1 MFDRNKPL
9 WHRTFFL
16 VLFSQL
22 IIFSLYPF
30 MDTTEARYAEIARIM
45 LEKNDWITP
54 WFNQQL
60 PFWGKPPLSFWLTLF
75 GFKIFGINEFAGRL
89 FYWISS
95 LLPLF
100 TVQHIAQRLKIRS
113 RLLAP
118 AVLLSMLLFYIASS
132 AVMTDMP
139 LLLGGCISLLAII
152 RIIQQDTAIKI
163 NALLLA
169 LGVSIGM
176 LAKGPISLI
185 LFLGPL
191 FIWAIL
197 ESKLLTIF
205 KFIHIRLLIIL
216 ITILSIPWYIIAEL
230 KTPGFLE
237 YFFIGEHWNRYLIAG
252 WEGDLYGN
260 AHDYARGSIWIFF
273 LIATLPWGFVLA
285 FISLSKLSKKII
297 NQNTSIRPTIQQFLL
312 IWILLPLIFFTFS
325 GNVLWTYTLP
335 CLPALSL
342 LISHYLEN
350 QLSKNHL
357 NNLLQFSLISVVAIK
372 ICLIGYLYISSN
384 MQNKSS
390 KNLIHQLRINHI
402 SLEQVYFYPRLPFS
416 ASFYS
421 EGKTR
426 LWSFSD
432 LEKKTITKFYLV
444 TKQLKLDEPLANR
457 SHPIPIK
464 SGKYQVMV
472 CSLN

>member
-1 MFDRNKPL
+1 MFDRITTP
-9 WHRTFFL
+9 WHKTFFL

-22 IIFSLYPF
+22 LIFSLYPF

-45 LEKNDWITP
+45 LQKNDWITP
-54 WFNQQL
+54 WFTEQM

-75 GFKIFGINEFAGRL
+75 GFKIFGVNEFAGRF

-95 LLPLF
+95 LLSLF
-100 TVQHIAQRLKIRS
+100 TVQHIAQRLNLRS
-113 RLLAP
+113 RLLTP
-118 AVLLSMLLFYIASS
+118 AVLVSMLLFYIASS

-139 LLLGGCISLLAII
+139 LLLGGCISLLAMI
-152 RIIQQDTAIKI
+152 RIIQQDTASKI

-169 LGVSIGM
+169 TGLSIGM

-185 LFLGPL
+185 LFLGPV
-191 FIWAIL
+191 FIWAL
-197 ESKLLTIF
+197 FNGKLLTIF
-205 KFIHIRLLIIL
+205 KFVHIRLLIL
-216 ITILSIPWYIIAEL
+216 LFTLLSIPWYIIAEL
-230 KTPGFLE
+230 KTPGFLQ
-237 YFFIGEHWNRYLIAG
+237 YFFIGEHWNRYLVAG

-273 LIATLPWGFVLA
+273 LIATLPWGFILA
-285 FISLSKLSKKII
+285 FISLSNIRNKII
-297 NQNTSIRPTIQQFLL
+297 HQTTHISQTIQQFLV

-350 QLSKNHL
+350 HLRKNHV
-357 NNLLQFSLISVVAIK
+357 NIILQFSLISVVAIK
-372 ICLIGYLYISSN
+372 ICLIGYLYLSSN

-390 KNLIHQLRINHI
+390 KNLIHQLQMMGIP
-402 SLEQVYFYPRLPFS
+402 LEQVYFYPKLPFS

-421 EGKTR
+421 KGKIR
-426 LWSFSD
+426 LLNIAD
-432 LEKKTITKFYLV
+432 MQKKTEHPIYIV
-444 TKQLKLDEPLANR
+444 TKQLELDGRLA
-457 SHPIPIK
+457 SICHASPIV
-464 SGKYQVMV
+464 SGKYHLMLCRQD
-472 CSLN
+472 